1 MKALFGNIKFTLSSF
16 QLRRHFST
24 QDKSNYNLA
33 VEKYKKGVNKR
44 KNRKKFYTFL
54 NYLLAGCFGG
64 FYLYYIGKASGL
76 FNSLKLNNKY
86 KEHVKNVQE
95 KHNINQEIIDQ
106 KIREFDEKY
115 EINKPIVLYEE
126 KLKYGNK
133 ELNERAQS
141 FSNDNEVIE
150 DFKENEVKT
159 IDLLNKASENKEE
172 RILIEEESDYGEN
185 IIYSKSNEY
194 EQLKVLQTSE
204 ENNPDP
210 RIMGNTIIFDSRFNL
225 NSGK

>member
-1 MKALFGNIKFTLSSF
+1 MKSLSTNFKLYLSSL
-16 QLRRHFST
+16 QGRRLFST
-24 QDKSNYNLA
+24 QNKSHYDQA

-44 KNRKKFYTFL
+44 QNRRKFYTFL

-64 FYLYYIGKASGL
+64 FYIYYIGKASGL

-95 KHNINQEIIDQ
+95 KHNINQDIIDQ
-106 KIREFDEKY
+106 KIKEFDEKY

-126 KLKYGNK
+126 KMKYGNK
-133 ELNERAQS
+133 ELNERVQS
-141 FSNDNEVIE
+141 FSNDNEGIE
-150 DFKENEVKT
+150 DYTVDEVKT
-159 IDLLNKASENKEE
+159 IDLLTKDSENKEE
-172 RILIEEESDYGEN
+172 RIMIEEQNDYGEN
-185 IIYSKSNEY
+185 IIYSKSNEF
-194 EQLKVLQTSE
+194 EQLKILQTSE

-225 NSGK
+225 NNGR